1 MPFSIHLL
9 FRLSCATAAEEV
21 VELKT
26 VAWFCRKHKGFLFQ
40 KNTHTK
46 APAGSGKASASS
58 PGSRVAM

>member
-21 VELKT
+21 VEVKT

-40 KNTHTK
+40 KKNTT